1 VALSGQVG
9 VLGHLEL
16 GDGVQVGAQSG
27 VHHSIPAGQAV
38 TGSPARPH
46 REFIRIM
53 GGFLPRLPDMYQRLK
68 KLEEKLTEL
77 SARLEEESK
86 S

>member
-1 VALSGQVG
+1 
-9 VLGHLEL
+9 
-16 GDGVQVGAQSG
+16 
-27 VHHSIPAGQAV
+27 
-38 TGSPARPH
+38 
-46 REFIRIM
+46 M